1 MKRQQLYVSP
11 TDKKLALAA
20 AFYPRDYKE
29 LSPKY
34 SKSLNNISNDN
45 SPIKRVDKPSLKGI
59 EESHGWKLTFCGIA
73 GPIDDSEDEDFEISL
88 KKSYS
93 YQPDKILSP
102 PSLVSEAK
110 LRINR
115 KRKSNFRNSGGYF
128 FDKYMKRLREKYSFN
143 RGLSQ
148 EQEFDY
154 TEEIEE
160 EISTI
165 NGFQMSNRED
175 VDAIDIDHRLV
186 NRPQNLPLQDDLYPI
201 RFGSSKR
208 WNVPS
213 SSSSTKFWGDAVSGG
228 MASDAS
234 SNVINDMSSVSC
246 KYGDSNSETLKAM
259 ETLYL
264 CKFNVSAVGDW
275 LCLKEFEEGLSPV
288 QQSCMPVVRGS
299 TTKNYFLTN

>member
-1 MKRQQLYVSP
+1 MKRQQSYVSP

-20 AFYPRDYKE
+20 AFYPKSYKE

-34 SKSLNNISNDN
+34 SKSFNNISNDQC
-45 SPIKRVDKPSLKGI
+45 PLKKLDKPLFKEI

-73 GPIDDSEDEDFEISL
+73 GPIEDSEDEDFEVSM

-102 PSLVSEAK
+102 PVFVSEAK

-128 FDKYMKRLREKYSFN
+128 FDKYMKRLREKYMFN
-143 RGLSQ
+143 RGISQ
-148 EQEFDY
+148 EQEPDY
-154 TEEIEE
+154 NDDIEE
-160 EISTI
+160 EISAI

-186 NRPQNLPLQDDLYPI
+186 NRPQNLPLKDDLYPT
-201 RFGSSKR
+201 RFGSSKC
-208 WNVPS
+208 WDVPS
-213 SSSSTKFWGDAVSGG
+213 STSSTKFWGDAISGG
-228 MASDAS
+228 MVNDAS
-234 SNVINDMSSVSC
+234 PNVINDITSVSC
-246 KYGDSNSETLKAM
+246 KYSDSNSETLKAM

-275 LCLKEFEEGLSPV
+275 LCLKEFEEDWSPMQQTCISVIQGLV
-288 QQSCMPVVRGS
+288 
-299 TTKNYFLTN
+299 KNKPF